1 MRRIHRGYW
10 IPNYAWQLREELRKA
25 RITRVSGQ
33 ALARV
38 RKRQLYAVFFRLREQ
53 QRKGERDGT
62 VRGEFAARANVGV

>member
-1 MRRIHRGYW
+1 MRRIHRDYW

-25 RITRVSGQ
+25 GITHVCGR

-53 QRKGERDGT
+53 QRKGERDGAIC
-62 VRGEFAARANVGV
+62 REFAAGADVGV